1 MKTLLLITA
10 LLIAGIFTEKSI
22 ANPVTVN
29 DTSAKINHVPDGNIN
44 EWRIEKFE
52 TDKDTHILYCIDHDT
67 NNLYLAMKI
76 NDQRM
81 QIKLMTQGMN
91 LYIDKKGRK
100 REGTGIEFPV
110 KNEGSGFERTEGQRP
125 DPKEL
130 RERLAATM
138 ILLRSFGFEDQ
149 EDKTQLIATE
159 NGVNIAFDWDTANN
173 MYIEYQMPLKFIGTQ
188 AALNG
193 KTLGI
198 GWKINGISAPIS
210 AAPAGATSFSQ
221 AGSSFGGGGGRGGAS
236 RNTGSGNSVTKVNFG
251 PNISDSRFQ
260 DQSIWTKYI
269 ISF

>member
-1 MKTLLLITA
+1 MKTLLLIA
-10 LLIAGIFTEKSI
+10 VLLMAGIFTEKSI
-22 ANPVTVN
+22 ANPVAVN
-29 DTSAKINHVPDGNIN
+29 DTSAKINHVQDGNIN

-52 TDKDTHILYCIDHDT
+52 TDKDTHILYCIDHDM

-76 NDQRM
+76 NDQRT
-81 QIKLMTQGMN
+81 QLKLMTHGMN

-110 KNEGSGFERTEGQRP
+110 KNEGSGFEGREGKQP
-125 DPKEL
+125 DPKEI

-149 EDKTQLIATE
+149 DDKTQLIASET
-159 NGVNIAFDWDTANN
+159 GVNIAFDWDTANN
-173 MYIEYQMPLKFIGTQ
+173 MYIEYQVPLKFIGPQ

-198 GWKINGISAPIS
+198 GWKINGISAPPS
-210 AAPAGATSFSQ
+210 GASTGASSFGQ
-221 AGSSFGGGGGRGGAS
+221 AGNGFGGGGGRGGGGRVA
-236 RNTGSGNSVTKVNFG
+236 GSGSSVAKVTFG
-251 PNISDSRFQ
+251 PNLSDSRFQ
-260 DQSIWTKYI
+260 EQSIWTKYI